1 MRVMIIM
8 KATPQSERGEL
19 PSTQLLEQMGKYNE
33 ELVSAGIM
41 VSGEGLQPSRKG
53 TRVRFSPE
61 GVTVVAGPFTESND
75 LISGFWLWEVESMA
89 HAVEWA
95 RRIPNTDGVHSE
107 VELRAV
113 VTAEDFGEAFTPEL
127 QAKEDRLREELERQ
141 GKK

>member
-41 VSGEGLQPSRKG
+41 VSGEGLQPSKKG
-53 TRVRFSPE
+53 QRVRFSPE
-61 GVTVVAGPFTESND
+61 GVTVVEGPFTTSND

-95 RRIPNTDGVHSE
+95 RRIPNPDGVHSE

-113 VTAEDFGEAFTPEL
+113 ATAEDFGEAFTPEL
-127 QAKEDRLREELERQ
+127 QAQEDRLREELERQ

>member
-8 KATPQSERGEL
+8 KATPQSERGEM

-53 TRVRFSPE
+53 TRVRFSPQ
-61 GVTVVAGPFTESND
+61 GPTVVDGPFTASND

-95 RRIPNTDGVHSE
+95 RRIPNPDGVHSE

-113 VTAEDFGEAFTPEL
+113 VTAADFGEAFTPEL
-127 QAKEDRLREELERQ
+127 QANEERLREELERQ

>member
-41 VSGEGLQPSRKG
+41 VSGEGLQPSKKG
-53 TRVRFSPE
+53 QRVRFSPQ
-61 GVTVVAGPFTESND
+61 GSTVVDGPFTASND

-89 HAVEWA
+89 QAVEWA

-107 VELRAV
+107 VELCAV

>member
-1 MRVMIIM
+1 MRVMVIM

-41 VSGEGLQPSRKG
+41 VSGEGLQPSKKG
-53 TRVRFSPE
+53 HRVRFSPE

-89 HAVEWA
+89 RAVEWA
-95 RRIPNTDGVHSE
+95 RRIPNPDGIHSE

-113 VTAEDFGEAFTPEL
+113 VTAADFGEAFTPEL